1 MIKSMTSFGRSKYT
15 VNEREYIVE
24 IKSVNHKYSDIAIK
38 ITKNISY
45 LEELVRKT
53 TLNYITRGKI
63 EIFIS
68 QINNSNKGKE
78 ISLNTELAK
87 KYIQELNKLA
97 EQNNIINNITV
108 MEIAK
113 LPDVL
118 NFRNE
123 QDEEIISKELMICL
137 EEALKNLIHMRE
149 IEGEKIAE
157 DLIIRLK
164 KIEKK
169 VEEISKLSTR
179 LIEEY
184 IVKLK
189 SRIQELL
196 NTDIIDQNRLAQ
208 EVVIYAD
215 KSSIEEEI
223 TRLKSHISQNIDLLK
238 NGGCIGKKLDF
249 LAQEM
254 NREINTIAAKANC
267 LSIIDL
273 VIDIKTEIE
282 NIREQVQNIE

>member
-68 QINNSNKGKE
+68 LINNSNKGKE
-78 ISLNTELAK
+78 ILLNTELAQ

-97 EQNNIINNITV
+97 EQNKIMNNISV

-123 QDEEIISKELMICL
+123 QDEEIISKELTICL

-149 IEGEKIAE
+149 TEGEKIAE

-189 SRIQELL
+189 SRLQELL

-215 KSSIEEEI
+215 KSSVEEEI
-223 TRLKSHISQNIDLLK
+223 TRLKSHISQNINLLK
-238 NGGCIGKKLDF
+238 SGGCIGKKLDF